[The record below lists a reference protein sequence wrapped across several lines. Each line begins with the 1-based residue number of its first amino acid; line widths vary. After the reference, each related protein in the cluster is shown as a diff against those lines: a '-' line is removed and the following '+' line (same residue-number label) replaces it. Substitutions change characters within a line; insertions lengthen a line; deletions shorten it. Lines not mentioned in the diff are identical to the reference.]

1 MSDLSCGPLVLS
13 EREQLPCTYDGLRIA
28 RSLTRI
34 RLRPLWADPLV
45 DDAELCVDEAF
56 CNARRHTRS
65 GHPGGTVTLALYAAA
80 DGPLYIDLADAG
92 PLRPG
97 DRPRV
102 RAAALDTDVE
112 SGRGMFL
119 IDSLAAHWL
128 YVPRADGGCLSL
140 TLLTPDRAPLPV
152 QG

>member
-1 MSDLSCGPLVLS
+1 M
-13 EREQLPCTYDGLRIA
+13 
-28 RSLTRI
+28 
-34 RLRPLWADPLV
+34 

-65 GHPGGTVTLALYAAA
+65 GLPGGTVTLALYATA

-92 PLRPG
+92 PIRPG

-102 RAAALDTDVE
+102 RAAAPDTGVE

-119 IDSLAAHWL
+119 VDSPAAHWL
-128 YVPRADGGCLSL
+128 YVARADGGCPSL
-140 TLLTPDRAPLPV
+140 TLLTPDRAPV
-152 QG
+152 AVRG